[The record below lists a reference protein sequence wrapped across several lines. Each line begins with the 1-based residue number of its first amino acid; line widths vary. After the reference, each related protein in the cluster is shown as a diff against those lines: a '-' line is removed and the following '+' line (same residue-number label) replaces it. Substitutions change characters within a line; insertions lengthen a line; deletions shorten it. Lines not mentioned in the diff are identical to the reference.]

1 LKITELKWEKIR
13 EGWEHA
19 RIKGH
24 RTQLHII
31 PAPDWGQ
38 TPPGQFELWSIQP
51 VSHIGTFASVDEA
64 KAYARTY
71 VGDDEKE

>member
-1 LKITELKWEKIR
+1 MRISALSWTKIR
-13 EGWEHA
+13 EGWEFA

-24 RTQLHII
+24 RSQLHVL
-31 PAPDWGQ
+31 PAPEDRS
-38 TPPGQFELWSIQP
+38 QFELWQIQP
-51 VSHIGTFASVDEA
+51 VSHIGTFATVDEA